1 MYDAKN
7 VILVISVAL
16 GTIEANFLVRF
27 ALVAVL
33 IILSF
38 ILEEKKM
45 KKLLSVISLCLV
57 LVMLT
62 SALASCSNRSKL
74 VGTWQEAYED
84 GEFVSN
90 GEVLVFANDGTGS
103 VSSDGLSGSLTWSV
117 DGDTLFMT
125 VSVCGTTTIEE
136 CKYKISGNI
145 LTLTFSDGE
154 VTTYRKR

>member
-1 MYDAKN
+1 
-7 VILVISVAL
+7 
-16 GTIEANFLVRF
+16 
-27 ALVAVL
+27 
-33 IILSF
+33 
-38 ILEEKKM
+38 M

-74 VGTWQEAYED
+74 VGTWQEVNED

-103 VSSDGLSGSLTWSV
+103 VTSDGMSGSLTWSV
-117 DGDTLFMT
+117 DGDTLFVT
-125 VSVCGTTTIEE
+125 TSLCGVSKSSEL
-136 CKYKISGNI
+136 KYKLSGKT
-145 LTLTFSDGE
+145 LTLTDLDGE

>member
-1 MYDAKN
+1 
-7 VILVISVAL
+7 
-16 GTIEANFLVRF
+16 
-27 ALVAVL
+27 
-33 IILSF
+33 
-38 ILEEKKM
+38 M

-74 VGTWQEAYED
+74 VGTWQEVNED

-90 GEVLVFANDGTGS
+90 GEVLVCANDGTGS
-103 VSSDGLSGSLTWSV
+103 VSNDELSGSLTWSV

-125 VSVCGTTTIEE
+125 LSMCGTTTSEE

-145 LTLTFSDGE
+145 LTLTASDGE

>member
-74 VGTWQEAYED
+74 VGTWQEVNED

-90 GEVLVFANDGTGS
+90 GEVFDFANDGTGS
-103 VSSDGLSGSLTWSV
+103 GSNDGLSGSLTWSV

-125 VSVCGTTTIEE
+125 LSMCGTTKNEE

-145 LTLTFSDGE
+145 LTLTTSDGE